1 MLWYKVGYRFLD
13 LLHLAILLA
22 YVFKEGVLA
31 QFSIRTSLDVR
42 QSYILAGGLLV
53 IVFLDCAFQIFIQ
66 QLCSRISRYCLGR
79 HGAVSFASLEKRDVE
94 VLQQVRRKEVNAE
107 ADI

>member
-31 QFSIRTSLDVR
+31 QFSIRTSLGVR
-42 QSYILAGGLLV
+42 QSYILAGGLL
-53 IVFLDCAFQIFIQ
+53 VFLDCAFQIFIQ

-94 VLQQVRRKEVNAE
+94 VLQQVRQKEVNAE